1 MREMGGPQRR
11 WLRAGFIWHSL
22 TKLELVGMDRAQAPR
37 FEWSWS
43 IVPSP
48 MSTPSTQI
56 QQHAAVSSLSASPC
70 EQASSSFAFISP
82 CR

>member
-37 FEWSWS
+37 FGLG
-43 IVPSP
+43 P
-48 MSTPSTQI
+48 
-56 QQHAAVSSLSASPC
+56 LF
-70 EQASSSFAFISP
+70 QAR
-82 CR
+82 CRHLLLRSNNVRQ